1 MKKLELK
8 ELGVQ
13 EMNTAEMTKVDGGG
27 ILGDIIGNTVATVT
41 LTAVFI
47 AANTLAFLQYSLTK
61 LVGLV
66 LS

>member
-8 ELGVQ
+8 DLGVQ

-27 ILGDIIGNTVATVT
+27 VLNDIIGNTVATVA
-41 LTAVFI
+41 LGAGLIVY
-47 AANTLAFLQYSLTK
+47 NTVAFLQFSLTK
-61 LVGLV
+61 LLGLV

>member
-8 ELGVQ
+8 DLGVQ

-27 ILGDIIGNTVATVT
+27 ILGDIIGNTVATVA
-41 LTAVFI
+41 LGAGLIVY
-47 AANTLAFLQYSLTK
+47 NTVAFLQFSLTK
-61 LVGLV
+61 LLGLV

>member
-8 ELGVQ
+8 DLGVQ

-27 ILGDIIGNTVATVT
+27 ILGDIIGNTVATVA
-41 LTAVFI
+41 LGAGLIVY
-47 AANTLAFLQYSLTK
+47 NTVSFLQFSLTK
-61 LVGLV
+61 LLGLV